1 MLIVSDLLEATGG
14 RTAFE
19 GITGLSGSF
28 SGVSI
33 DSRNIKSSEIFV
45 PLKGD
50 RFDGHD
56 FVADALKTCAGAI
69 VNSQFPIAD
78 LRAGDKTIIIV
89 EDTLTALQDL
99 ARYLRS
105 KFSGHVLGIV
115 GSNGK
120 TTTKELIASILG
132 QKIKVLKTEGN
143 LNNHIGMPLSIT
155 RVQADTGVMA
165 LEMGT
170 NRPGDVDELC
180 KIAMPDTGVVT
191 NIGYEHLEGFGS
203 LEKVRESELEIV
215 KYVKK
220 LVLNAD
226 DMFLL
231 GGVSTAFTGEMIT
244 FGVETER
251 ADITARDIVFFDDVT
266 SFTLCVPEACI
277 NIDSRLPGLFNV
289 YNSLAAASVAHA
301 LGSSMSEI
309 KKGLESFRGVKMRFE
324 IEDFNGS
331 TFLNDIYNANP
342 SSMEA
347 SIKEMV
353 RRFKAESGRYK
364 RAVVVLGDMLEL
376 GAYAVQAHKDLG
388 TLLSGLPVDV
398 FLGAGPL
405 MALAVAGFRGKGTS
419 TASSGEAGSELLKVI
434 GDSDLVLIKGSRGMK
449 MEEVLKTVKRG
460 LADAV

>member
-14 RTAFE
+14 RLASE
-19 GITGLSGSF
+19 GAAGF
-28 SGVSI
+28 SGISL
-33 DSRNIKSSEIFV
+33 DSRKINSNEIFL
-45 PLKGD
+45 PLKGE

-56 FVADALKTCAGAI
+56 FVAAALKICAGAI
-69 VNSQFPIAD
+69 VNSHFS
-78 LRAGDKTIIIV
+78 LSGLNAGDKTIIIV
-89 EDTLTALQDL
+89 DDTLAALQDL
-99 ARYLRS
+99 ARYLRN
-105 KFSGHVLGIV
+105 KFSGHVIGIV

-132 QKIKVLKTEGN
+132 QKLNVLKTEGN
-143 LNNHIGMPLSIT
+143 LNNHIGMPFSIT
-155 RVQADTGVMA
+155 RLQADTGIMA

-180 KIAMPDTGVVT
+180 NIAMPDTGVVT

-220 LVLNAD
+220 LIINAD
-226 DMFLL
+226 DLFLL
-231 GGVSTAFTGEMIT
+231 GGVSTAFTGEMVT
-244 FGVETER
+244 FGIETDR

-266 SFTLCVPEACI
+266 SFTLCAGDACF

-289 YNSLAAASVAHA
+289 YNSLAAASVAYA
-301 LGSSMSEI
+301 LGSGMSEI
-309 KKGLESFRGVKMRFE
+309 KKGLESFRGVNMRFE
-324 IEDFNGS
+324 IENFNGS

-347 SIKEMV
+347 SIKELV
-353 RRFKAESGRYK
+353 RRFNAESGRYK

-376 GAYAVQAHKDLG
+376 GDYAVQAHKELG
-388 TLLSGLPVDV
+388 RLLSGMPVEI
-398 FLGAGPL
+398 FIGAGPL
-405 MALAVAGFRGKGTS
+405 MALAVKEFGGTGIS
-419 TASSGEAGSELLKVI
+419 TAASAEAGAELLKLI
-434 GDSDLVLIKGSRGMK
+434 GDSDLVLIKGSRSMK

-460 LADAV
+460 VTDAV